1 MKLKFIILFAIVLK
15 INAQE
20 LDFLY
25 EKYLNVK
32 GVKSSLIKVA
42 NQDNELQ
49 KCSFGVVN
57 SVRLNF
63 NNFNP
68 KQKILLQSLFQ
79 RPATDTS
86 FVSPSGKFRIHF
98 NKSGNNKPGYDL
110 NEFAKAADSAYN
122 YEVNILKYPPPP
134 QDNNEGGDNLYDI
147 YLQNLPSGL
156 YGYTELETNITA
168 NTYTSYSVID
178 NDFSSS
184 DYATHGIE
192 AAKATVAHEF
202 HHGIQIGNYVYRES
216 DVYFHEIT
224 STAMEE
230 FVYNDVN
237 DYLAYLPSYF
247 RNPNKAINLNNG
259 YNLAIW
265 NIFLRDRFGI
275 DIIKEIWEMM
285 PQKRAVECFDKILTK
300 HDSSL
305 KMEFNTFGLWT
316 FFTGSRAIQG
326 KYFKEASNFP
336 LISSTITNNLTLP
349 SSTIKINSEPISNN
363 FIELIDGP
371 NTITNIISNVDI
383 KNSVAG
389 SNSTTP
395 FDFILS
401 IQSGTNYRK
410 LGFGYYSKIE
420 STDNSLLAESNIIN
434 DIPLNEGQI
443 SVEVVNYAFPQPFSY
458 KKNSKL
464 FLPASL
470 NTDGYAEILIYS
482 SSMNLVYSSQKRI
495 VASEKI
501 VVEWNGLDNN
511 NQKLASGVY
520 FYIVKCGDDIQKGKI
535 VIYND

>member
-1 MKLKFIILFAIVLK
+1 MKIKFIFLFAFVVQL
-15 INAQE
+15 NAQN
-20 LDFLY
+20 LDSLY
-25 EKYLNVK
+25 EKYLVLK
-32 GVKSSLIKVA
+32 GVKSSSTKIA
-42 NQDNELQ
+42 NTENEFQ
-49 KCSFGVVN
+49 KCSFGIVN
-57 SVRLNF
+57 AVRLNF
-63 NNFNP
+63 NNFSP
-68 KQKILLQSLFQ
+68 KQKQVLSTLLQ
-79 RPATDTS
+79 RPNTDTS

-98 NKSGNNKPGYDL
+98 NKTGNNKPGYDL

-122 YEVNILKYPPPP
+122 FEVNKLKYPPPP
-134 QDNNEGGDNLYDI
+134 PDNNEGGDNRYDI
-147 YLQNLPSGL
+147 YIQNLVSGL

-178 NDFSSS
+178 NDFLGN
-184 DYATHGIE
+184 DYATHGIS

-202 HHGIQIGNYVYRES
+202 HHGIQIGNYIYRES

-230 FVYNDVN
+230 FVYDDVN

-247 RNPNKAINLNNG
+247 RSPNKAINLNNG

-265 NIFLRDRFGI
+265 NIFLRDRFGF
-275 DIIKEIWEMM
+275 DVIKEIWEMM
-285 PQKRAVECFDKILTK
+285 PQKRAVECFDLVLAK
-300 HDSSL
+300 HGSSL

-316 FFTGSRAIQG
+316 YFTGSRAIQG
-326 KYFKEASNFP
+326 KYFNEAANFP
-336 LISSTITNNLTLP
+336 LISSTITDKLTLP
-349 SSTIKINSEPISNN
+349 SSTVKITSEPISNN

-389 SNSTTP
+389 LNSTLP
-395 FDFILS
+395 FDFMLATK
-401 IQSGTNYRK
+401 SGINYRK

-420 STDNSLLAESNIIN
+420 SSDNSLLAETNIIN
-434 DIPLNEGQI
+434 NIPLNEGQI
-443 SVEVVNYAFPQPFSY
+443 SVEVVNFAYPQPFSY
-458 KKNSKL
+458 KRNSKL

-470 NTDGYAEILIYS
+470 NTDGYAEVLIYS

-501 VVEWNGLDNN
+501 VVEWDGLDNN